1 MATNIS
7 DPDDFTIRPARTR
20 DIPDITRLN
29 AQLGYPES
37 TRTIGLRFRR
47 ILSDRRRHRLLV
59 AFADPAGSANARSRG
74 AVIGWIHVFIDK
86 LLTVG
91 PRAEIGGLVVDE
103 QWRSR
108 GVGAALLRRVEQWT
122 NQKGFAQVV
131 VRTNVVRTRA
141 HRFYENCGYKLIKQS
156 RLYIKDIR

>member
-1 MATNIS
+1 MC
-7 DPDDFTIRPARTR
+7 FTIRPARTR

-37 TRTIGLRFRR
+37 TRTVSLRFRR
-47 ILSDRRRHRLLV
+47 ILTDRRSHRVFV
-59 AFADPAGSANARSRG
+59 ALADPAGSANAYSRG

-91 PRAEIGGLVVDE
+91 PRAEIGGLIVDE

-108 GVGAALLRRVEQWT
+108 GVGAALLHRAEQWAK
-122 NQKGFAQVV
+122 QKGFAQVV
-131 VRTNVVRTRA
+131 VRSNVVRTRA
-141 HRFYENCGYKLIKQS
+141 HGFYENCGYKLIKQS
-156 RLYIKDIR
+156 RVYTKDIR